1 MKQCVIKFT
10 AILLLASA
18 LQACGNTTVKA
29 VDNYCFFT
37 KPIHGGEGVPVE
49 VQAEID
55 AHNAV
60 YDEHCAE
67 DDLLEEMEDDA
78 FNDAVSF

>member
-1 MKQCVIKFT
+1 M
-10 AILLLASA
+10 LASA
-18 LQACGNTTVKA
+18 LQACGSTTVKV
-29 VDNYCFFT
+29 VDNYCYFT
-37 KPIHGGEGVPVE
+37 KPIHGGKGVPVD

-60 YDEHCAE
+60 YDEQCAE
-67 DDLLEEMEDDA
+67 DGLIEEMEDDA

>member
-1 MKQCVIKFT
+1 M
-10 AILLLASA
+10 
-18 LQACGNTTVKA
+18 
-29 VDNYCFFT
+29 
-37 KPIHGGEGVPVE
+37 PVE